1 MVLMTWNWRKCGEV
15 ISTAIRTRREFR
27 KKCGFRYHDTL
38 ENAPYTLEGI
48 LRVEHITCL
57 SEAEWI

>member
-27 KKCGFRYHDTL
+27 KNVVSVTMIQL

-57 SEAEWI
+57 SKAEWI